1 MGTLCLQVSI
11 GICHSSTDSQFIFR
25 NNSEAAPDPVQ
36 MSWGFM
42 ESVDSS
48 SIAPWTP
55 SATATLVHTD
65 GQLLQISGVNDTL
78 EKDISEFE
86 NFASS

>member
-1 MGTLCLQVSI
+1 
-11 GICHSSTDSQFIFR
+11 
-25 NNSEAAPDPVQ
+25 
-36 MSWGFM
+36 M

-48 SIAPWTP
+48 STAPWTP

>member
-1 MGTLCLQVSI
+1 LQFSI
-11 GICHSSTDSQFIFR
+11 GICHSSTDSQFIFS
-25 NNSEAAPDPVQ
+25 NDLEAAPDPVQ

-48 SIAPWTP
+48 SIAPWAP
-55 SATATLVHTD
+55 SATATLVHAD
-65 GQLLQISGVNDTL
+65 GQLLQISVVNNTL